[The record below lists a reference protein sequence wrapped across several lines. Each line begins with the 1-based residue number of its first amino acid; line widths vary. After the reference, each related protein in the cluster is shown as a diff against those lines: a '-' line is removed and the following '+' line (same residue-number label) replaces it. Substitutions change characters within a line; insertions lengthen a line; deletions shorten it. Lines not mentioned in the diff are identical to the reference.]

1 MQYMWLELWSYSN
14 FPFSTALA
22 CNCGAGSWGSRE
34 NVLRDE
40 VLKRRGWGLR
50 LSSREKRTL
59 AVLAKTGHDTV
70 NAVKDNFAGVCSRHA
85 TLQGIFCKGRRTTAK
100 LAEYGFMVD
109 TF

>member
-1 MQYMWLELWSYSN
+1 MQ
-14 FPFSTALA
+14 
-22 CNCGAGSWGSRE
+22 
-34 NVLRDE
+34 LRRRFVGVEGKCSSDE

-50 LSSREKRTL
+50 LSGRENRTL

-85 TLQGIFCKGRRTTAK
+85 VYFAKGEELQQNWLSMA
-100 LAEYGFMVD
+100 LWVD